1 MARDM
6 QHSFTCR
13 YKCSH
18 CNGDLIEQF
27 FVSDPS
33 ERLDRCPLC
42 GTWQIVRSG
51 VELDAK
57 RIDDNEA
64 IDRVALHVYYNDGTG
79 RVINVPYNQREEDC
93 GTLS

>member
-42 GTWQIVRSG
+42 GTWQVVKSG
-51 VELDAK
+51 VGLHAKEVIDEIWISKQELLDGIAALRAK
-57 RIDDNEA
+57 GE
-64 IDRVALHVYYNDGTG
+64 
-79 RVINVPYNQREEDC
+79 
-93 GTLS
+93 